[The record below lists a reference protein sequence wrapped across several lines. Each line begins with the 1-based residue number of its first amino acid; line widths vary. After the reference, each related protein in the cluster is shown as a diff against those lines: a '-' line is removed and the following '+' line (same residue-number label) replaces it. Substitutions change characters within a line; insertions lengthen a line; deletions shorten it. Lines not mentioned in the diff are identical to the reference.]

1 MSSQFIAE
9 ALESRRLLSA
19 SGSTGVFDS
28 AVTLDREHIQAE
40 LLKFKSDCV
49 TATATM
55 LADVAAIKTDDPG
68 QASTVAPLV
77 LHLRSDVRA
86 MNLALAADRLAES
99 KAALADES
107 VIAGDL
113 LQMVH
118 DRGNK
123 SAETTDRAKLKTDR
137 IQLQNDLIAGLN
149 SRIATRE
156 ADYTTIGNDEQA
168 ITSAVESDPHASTKL
183 QADVAKWASDKTTNM
198 NTLLADL
205 QKIASEREQ

>member
-137 IQLQNDLIAGLN
+137 IQLQNDLIAGLGQIEIS
-149 SRIATRE
+149 SRVKDDGRRK
-156 ADYTTIGNDEQA
+156 DQRSVYSG
-168 ITSAVESDPHASTKL
+168 SWRGL
-183 QADVAKWASDKTTNM
+183 GASDAQRN
-198 NTLLADL
+198 
-205 QKIASEREQ
+205 